1 MPVLQ
6 TASDRIG
13 QDSSALESTVERLRG
28 EVRELQRTLHA
39 RSAELAGADAHIIRL
54 EEKILKLKE
63 AQRELKRLK
72 KEQHALR
79 KSPERKIG
87 QVLLAPFRLL
97 QRLVFPRQSS
107 SAATEYQ
114 RWLDRHRPS
123 PQELAE
129 MRREARVFSFQ
140 PLISVITPVFNTPVK
155 WLQQAVDSVL
165 AQVYENWELLLID
178 DASTERSTI
187 DSLAELERRDSR
199 IRVIGRGENGGIS
212 AASNDGLG
220 QARGE
225 WIGLLDHDDLLE
237 PDALFQTAKLLQ
249 TNNDVDLVYSDE
261 DKLTEDGFASPMLKP
276 DWSPDFFLSYN
287 YVCHFTT
294 FRRAL
299 AQKAGGF
306 RSQFDGSQDYDLFL
320 RIIEKTDRIHHV
332 PRVLYHWRRTDKS
345 VADNIRRKPGALEAG
360 RRAIEEHLQRT
371 GVRAHVTVDWRT
383 HAYWVRRE
391 IEVPQKIS
399 IVTSERDSVVPEKT
413 NYPNFEAVI
422 VDLAEQPNFS
432 AAYNA
437 AVKQTNSPWILFL
450 GAGVEPIE
458 SDWLTLMAEH
468 VQRPEVG
475 AVGARLISPDEK
487 IEHAGVVIGVDG
499 IAQPAFRGFKAEAPG
514 VCRQLQI
521 TRNYSAVSA
530 ACLLASREVLQK
542 AGGFDEDLPI
552 ELAGVDLC
560 LKMRRAGYLIV
571 YTPFAKLYQRAR
583 RVEGKIDPPSQPYG
597 VASNRPVEIMRERWG
612 DFLARDPFYNPN
624 LSRAR
629 ADFSLGN

>member
-13 QDSSALESTVERLRG
+13 DDSSALESTVDRLQG

-39 RSAELAGADAHIIRL
+39 RSAELAGADAHIARL

-72 KEQHALR
+72 KEQQALR
-79 KSPERKIG
+79 KSPERKVG
-87 QVLLAPFRLL
+87 RVLLAPFRFL
-97 QRLVFPRQSS
+97 QRLLLPRRS
-107 SAATEYQ
+107 SAKTAATDYQ
-114 RWLDRHRPS
+114 RWLDRHRPTTAAL
-123 PQELAE
+123 EE
-129 MRREARVFSFQ
+129 MRREARVFSLL
-140 PLISVITPVFNTPVK
+140 PLVSVITPVFNTPGA
-155 WLQQAVDSVL
+155 WLRQAVESVL

-187 DSLAELERRDSR
+187 DLLTELERRDSR
-199 IRVIGRGENGGIS
+199 IRVIRREKNGGIS
-212 AASNDGLG
+212 ATSNDGLA

-225 WIGLLDHDDLLE
+225 WVGLLDHDDLLE
-237 PDALFQTAKLLQ
+237 SDALFQTAKLLQ
-249 TNNDVDLVYSDE
+249 THSDVDLVYSDE
-261 DKLTEDGFASPMLKP
+261 DKLTDDGFASPMLKP

-287 YVCHFTT
+287 YICHFTT

-299 AQKAGGF
+299 AESVGGF
-306 RSQFDGSQDYDLFL
+306 RPEFDGSQDYDLFL
-320 RIIEKTDRIHHV
+320 RMIEKTDRIRHV
-332 PRVLYHWRRTDKS
+332 PRVLYHWRRTDQS

-371 GVRAHVTVDWRT
+371 GERAHVTVDWRT
-383 HAYWVRRE
+383 HAYWVRRDFKSPE
-391 IEVPQKIS
+391 KIS
-399 IVTSERDSVVPEKT
+399 IITSARDSTLPERT
-413 NYPNFEAVI
+413 NYPNFEVVI
-422 VDLAEQPNFS
+422 VDLAKQPNRS

-450 GAGVEPIE
+450 DSKIEPIE
-458 SDWLTLMAEH
+458 GDWLTFMAEH
-468 VQRPEVG
+468 VQRSKVG
-475 AVGARLISPDEK
+475 AVGARLISTNDT
-487 IEHAGVVIGVDG
+487 IEHSGLVLGVDG
-499 IAQPAFRGFKAEAPG
+499 VAQPAFRGFKAEDPG

-530 ACLLASREVLQK
+530 ACLLARREVFEE
-542 AGGFDEDLPI
+542 AGGFDEEFPI
-552 ELAGVDLC
+552 ELAAVDLC

-571 YTPFAKLYQRAR
+571 YTPFAKLRWHGG
-583 RVEGKIDPPSQPYG
+583 VEDKIE
-597 VASNRPVEIMRERWG
+597 NRSVEIMHERWG
-612 DFLARDPFYNPN
+612 GVLKGDPFYNPN